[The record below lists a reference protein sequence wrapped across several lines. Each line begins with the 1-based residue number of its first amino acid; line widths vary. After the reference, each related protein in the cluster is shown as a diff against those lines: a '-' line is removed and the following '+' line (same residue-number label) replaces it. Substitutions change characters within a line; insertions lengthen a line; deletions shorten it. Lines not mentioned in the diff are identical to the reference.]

1 MSIFAFMSKYATELV
16 AKVTKGENVFI
27 APNATVMGDVILS
40 DYVSVWYGAVIRADT
55 DTISVGEG
63 TNIQDGVICHT
74 DPGLKLS
81 IGRNCTIGHGA
92 VLHGCTVGDHSLIG
106 IRATV
111 LNGARIGS
119 GCIVAAHALVTEDMV
134 VPDHSMVMGVP
145 GKVVRTL
152 TANEI
157 ERLKAGAAH
166 YLHESMKYSEQ

>member
-1 MSIFAFMSKYATELV
+1 MSIFAFMSKYAEELAARV
-16 AKVTKGENVFI
+16 KMGKNVFI
-27 APNATVMGDVILS
+27 APNATVLGDVILC

-63 TNIQDGVICHT
+63 TNIQNGVICHT
-74 DPGLKLS
+74 DLGLPLS
-81 IGRNCTIGHGA
+81 VGKSCTIGHGA
-92 VLHGCTVGDHSLIG
+92 VLHGCSIGDHSLIG

-134 VPDHSMVMGVP
+134 VPDHTMVMGVP
-145 GKVVRTL
+145 GKVVRQL
-152 TANEI
+152 TADEI

-166 YLHESMKYSEQ
+166 YLHESMKYNEH